1 MKKNIVLFF
10 ILLIM
15 PSILLFAAEEGSSMP
30 NQWDKDS
37 KTGSSEFKVYFNLG
51 DTNTSDLYCD
61 IGFSRTPISNGS
73 ITAYDGNTIQA
84 AWNRIETTS
93 GVTSVNLTAST
104 YAYWHVVVGSAQ
116 KIRLDITPSSKIVA
130 VKCTFSSYEDGTK
143 SSSIKTI
150 DSTVKSEEPDYKT
163 VVSFTT
169 PGRFMGSTELTIEA
183 VLKEYAFTD
192 DVFCTLTMVLE
203 TT

>member
-1 MKKNIVLFF
+1 M
-10 ILLIM
+10 
-15 PSILLFAAEEGSSMP
+15 
-30 NQWDKDS
+30 
-37 KTGSSEFKVYFNLG
+37 
-51 DTNTSDLYCD
+51 
-61 IGFSRTPISNGS
+61 
-73 ITAYDGNTIQA
+73 
-84 AWNRIETTS
+84 
-93 GVTSVNLTAST
+93 
-104 YAYWHVVVGSAQ
+104 
-116 KIRLDITPSSKIVA
+116 DITPSSKKVA

-150 DSTVKSEEPDYKT
+150 DSTVKSEKPDYKT